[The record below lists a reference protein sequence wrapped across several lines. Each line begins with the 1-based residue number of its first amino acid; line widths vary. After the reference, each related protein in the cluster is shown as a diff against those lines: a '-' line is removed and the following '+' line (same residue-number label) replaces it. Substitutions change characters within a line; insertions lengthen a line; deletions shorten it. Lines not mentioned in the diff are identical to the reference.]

1 MLGTELRPVSGNR
14 LANKAKKEPRRCGVS
29 SSSLAFAVSLCFFVS
44 ASLLLP
50 RLVRLCLAHFFLFV
64 AIALPSSPQA
74 ALPRRPPLHRF
85 LFRDPGA
92 LFPRSLSLG
101 FFRSL
106 LFLSCPLCLLLEK
119 KPKKKPKGQVGIKV
133 DTRLNKEQPTKLQI
147 YAPSAVCNC
156 TQPEVCPLFAFF
168 FFLRT
173 VHRRCLFRTQ
183 PSPGRYFQTPPVRS
197 RCSNKRFPWAIY

>member
-1 MLGTELRPVSGNR
+1 MSARLTWRGEPILIFSITEKENSNALDNHTVSKWRHNVIALRLP
-14 LANKAKKEPRRCGVS
+14 PR
-29 SSSLAFAVSLCFFVS
+29 
-44 ASLLLP
+44 
-50 RLVRLCLAHFFLFV
+50 
-64 AIALPSSPQA
+64 AIFSHYLPSSFQI
-74 ALPRRPPLHRF
+74 PRLAVRLV
-85 LFRDPGA
+85 G
-92 LFPRSLSLG
+92 G
-101 FFRSL
+101 YKIVKKKQ
-106 LFLSCPLCLLLEK
+106 K
-119 KPKKKPKGQVGIKV
+119 KPKTKGQVGIKV

-168 FFLRT
+168 FFCT

>member
-1 MLGTELRPVSGNR
+1 MESPLPVSR
-14 LANKAKKEPRRCGVS
+14 SPYL
-29 SSSLAFAVSLCFFVS
+29 FVSLCLRLYSYPGLYVFVS
-44 ASLLLP
+44 LTFFSLLRLRCPPPHKQLFLVLLLSTAFCFVTRVHSSLGASLL
-50 RLVRLCLAHFFLFV
+50 
-64 AIALPSSPQA
+64 
-74 ALPRRPPLHRF
+74 
-85 LFRDPGA
+85 
-92 LFPRSLSLG
+92 G
-101 FFRSL
+101 FFALYYFYPAHSV
-106 LFLSCPLCLLLEK
+106 FFSK
-119 KPKKKPKGQVGIKV
+119 KKQKKTKPKGQVGIKV

-168 FFLRT
+168 FFLCT

>member
-1 MLGTELRPVSGNR
+1 MLETQLRPVSGNR

-119 KPKKKPKGQVGIKV
+119 NQKKKPKGQVGIKV

-168 FFLRT
+168 FFCT